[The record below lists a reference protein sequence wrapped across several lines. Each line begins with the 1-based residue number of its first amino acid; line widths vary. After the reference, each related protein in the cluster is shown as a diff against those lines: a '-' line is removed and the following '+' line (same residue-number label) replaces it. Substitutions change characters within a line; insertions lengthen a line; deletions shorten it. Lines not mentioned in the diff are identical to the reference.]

1 MLTQRERSSLGIVGS
16 SLQHCCMW
24 CCFFASSV
32 LSKKRDIEEGRELKL
47 GQRNGG
53 RTDRQTRRA
62 TMRKKEGSE
71 GEKEKGESRRRQ
83 GGRAEQKRKFGEDR
97 EKGGTMRVG
106 KCHHFL
112 GACFVAVVLRHVHM
126 TSAREGSNF

>member
-1 MLTQRERSSLGIVGS
+1 MCIAFS

-24 CCFFASSV
+24 CCFFAPSV

-71 GEKEKGESRRRQ
+71 GEKEKGES
-83 GGRAEQKRKFGEDR
+83 GGEGREQEATRAEQKRKFGEDR

-106 KCHHFL
+106 KCHHLL
-112 GACFVAVVLRHVHM
+112 GACFVAVVLRHVNM